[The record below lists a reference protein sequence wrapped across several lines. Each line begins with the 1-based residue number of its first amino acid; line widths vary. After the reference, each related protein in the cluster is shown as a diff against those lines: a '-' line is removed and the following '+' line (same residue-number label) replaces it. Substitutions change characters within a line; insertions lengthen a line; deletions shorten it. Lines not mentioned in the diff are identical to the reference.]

1 MPMHRKNLFYMFIS
15 NWREKQCKLSQCRF
29 LLTSHYFSIHISLSQ
44 NKILLY
50 TPKYIWMMFVI
61 YSFTDLKQF
70 DSHPK
75 TTNDKIKTY
84 KFVSFW

>member
-1 MPMHRKNLFYMFIS
+1 M
-15 NWREKQCKLSQCRF
+15 
-29 LLTSHYFSIHISLSQ
+29 SQ

-84 KFVSFW
+84 NALYLFGKEAKY